1 MEIILLTVHII
12 LAVALIAAVLLQPAD
27 ASMGFGS
34 NSPLSGGVPGR
45 AKLPLAAKV
54 TAWLAVGFIC
64 TSLLL
69 GIWASR
75 INHAKSILDQATIA
89 ADVVSKIGD
98 KAADAKA
105 NDKAPKAPAVPV
117 TP

>member
-45 AKLPLAAKV
+45 VKLPLAAKV

-69 GIWASR
+69 GILASR
-75 INHAKSILDQATIA
+75 INHAKSILDQATTTA
-89 ADVVSKIGD
+89 AVVDKTDD
-98 KAADAKA
+98 KAVDTKA
-105 NDKAPKAPAVPV
+105 TDKAPQAPVVPV

>member
-12 LAVALIAAVLLQPAD
+12 LALAIIAAVLLQPAD

-34 NSPLSGGVPGR
+34 NSPLSGVATGKSTLNF
-45 AKLPLAAKV
+45 ATKL
-54 TAWLAVGFIC
+54 TAWLAAGFMC

-69 GIWASR
+69 GIIATR
-75 INHAKSILDQATIA
+75 TNHAKSILDQATVA
-89 ADVVSKIGD
+89 PAVAE
-98 KAADAKA
+98 KAADNK
-105 NDKAPKAPAVPV
+105 NSDKKTQAPAAPKVPV